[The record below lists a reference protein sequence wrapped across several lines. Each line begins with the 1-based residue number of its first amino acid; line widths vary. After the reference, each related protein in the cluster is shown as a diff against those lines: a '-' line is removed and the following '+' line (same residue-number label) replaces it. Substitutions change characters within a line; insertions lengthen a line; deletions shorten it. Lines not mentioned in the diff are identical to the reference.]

1 MNLEYKLKTDIQ
13 PKMDVCFILDL
24 PRGGN
29 VGIESLFY
37 IHSKFKPMNKRK
49 RLKYLQISIRV
60 EGFNLIKVKS
70 YKRRRGEKIEKVKS
84 HYRRNFGSLR

>member
-1 MNLEYKLKTDIQ
+1 MK
-13 PKMDVCFILDL
+13 
-24 PRGGN
+24 
-29 VGIESLFY
+29 
-37 IHSKFKPMNKRK
+37 KRK

-84 HYRRNFGSLR
+84 HYRKAFGSLR